1 METTDAPDRLLIQ
14 FSDGR
19 FAFCPVSGG
28 KIGTLASCPLPH
40 GEEQADALRSLLR
53 QKALQCP
60 EGGATVLYDNDRVCL
75 IPAEYY
81 REEDA
86 ERYMTLSGI
95 PGEAERRTVATAP
108 RDGKIALISIAR
120 TVYDCLHSAYG
131 DRLAYTHPLLE
142 SAVRHARKPLLAAAL
157 TRSFVHLS
165 AYDGGLLFAET
176 LPRHSDADLLYYL
189 GALTKIYAGTNFRIE
204 ISGTDAPQ
212 LRRAA
217 ARYFRR
223 TRLFR
228 PSVNRSVAGSENVC
242 DFTHLIRLNHENH

>member
-1 METTDAPDRLLIQ
+1 MP
-14 FSDGR
+14 GR
-19 FAFCPVSGG
+19 
-28 KIGTLASCPLPH
+28 
-40 GEEQADALRSLLR
+40 R
-53 QKALQCP
+53 
-60 EGGATVLYDNDRVCL
+60 ATVLYDTDRVCL

-165 AYDGGLLFAET
+165 AYDEGLLFAET
-176 LPRHSDADLLYYL
+176 LPRHSDADLLL
-189 GALTKIYAGTNFRIE
+189 LPRRPDKIYMPER
-204 ISGTDAPQ
+204 ISGSKFPDGRPNCAAP
-212 LRRAA
+212 RPVISAIRGFS
-217 ARYFRR
+217 AR
-223 TRLFR
+223 
-228 PSVNRSVAGSENVC
+228 P
-242 DFTHLIRLNHENH
+242 

>member
-60 EGGATVLYDNDRVCL
+60 EGGATVLYDTDRVCL

-86 ERYMTLSGI
+86 ERYHD
-95 PGEAERRTVATAP
+95 P
-108 RDGKIALISIAR
+108 
-120 TVYDCLHSAYG
+120 
-131 DRLAYTHPLLE
+131 
-142 SAVRHARKPLLAAAL
+142 VRHSRRSGTPHGRHRAARRKDRADKHRTHSIRLPAFGLRRSARLYASAARKRCPARPETAACGGADPQL
-157 TRSFVHLS
+157 RSPVGLRR
-165 AYDGGLLFAET
+165 GLLFAET

-189 GALTKIYAGTNFRIE
+189 GA
-204 ISGTDAPQ
+204 
-212 LRRAA
+212 
-217 ARYFRR
+217 
-223 TRLFR
+223 
-228 PSVNRSVAGSENVC
+228 
-242 DFTHLIRLNHENH
+242 

>member
-1 METTDAPDRLLIQ
+1 
-14 FSDGR
+14 
-19 FAFCPVSGG
+19 
-28 KIGTLASCPLPH
+28 
-40 GEEQADALRSLLR
+40 
-53 QKALQCP
+53 
-60 EGGATVLYDNDRVCL
+60 
-75 IPAEYY
+75 
-81 REEDA
+81 
-86 ERYMTLSGI
+86 MTLSGI

-120 TVYDCLHSAYG
+120 TIYDCLHSAYG

-217 ARYFRR
+217 SRYFRR

>member
-60 EGGATVLYDNDRVCL
+60 EGGATVLYDTDRVCL

-120 TVYDCLHSAYG
+120 TIYDCLHSAYG

-157 TRSFVHLS
+157 TRSFVQPV
-165 AYDGGLLFAET
+165 GLRRGAVIRRNPAAPQRCRPAL
-176 LPRHSDADLLYYL
+176 LPRR
-189 GALTKIYAGTNFRIE
+189 LTKIYAGTNFRIE

-217 ARYFRR
+217 AR
-223 TRLFR
+223 LFPPYAAFPPVR
-228 PSVNRSVAGSENVC
+228 
-242 DFTHLIRLNHENH
+242 

>member
-60 EGGATVLYDNDRVCL
+60 EGGATVLYDTDRVCL

-165 AYDGGLLFAET
+165 AYDGAVIRRNPAAPQRRRPAL
-176 LPRHSDADLLYYL
+176 LPRRPDKNICRNEFPDR
-189 GALTKIYAGTNFRIE
+189 NFRD
-204 ISGTDAPQ
+204 G
-212 LRRAA
+212 
-217 ARYFRR
+217 
-223 TRLFR
+223 R
-228 PSVNRSVAGSENVC
+228 PSTAPRRGPLFPPYAAFPPVRKPICRRQRKRMRLHPSDPSEP
-242 DFTHLIRLNHENH
+242 